1 MFEESGMSNQPPEWS
16 EEPGDDG
23 LERMFAAEESAI
35 RDNGFTARVVEKA
48 HSGVG
53 FRRTIIYGAG
63 MAGFGAA
70 LAGIME
76 MAPHLPKLT
85 GWWPGVSSALQNSA
99 APDVSS
105 PTFMIVAALA
115 VGAGF
120 LALAVASQER

>member
-1 MFEESGMSNQPPEWS
+1 MPNQPPEWPH
-16 EEPGDDG
+16 EPGDDG

-35 RDNGFTARVVEKA
+35 RDNGFTARVMDRA

-70 LAGIME
+70 LAGIFE

-85 GWWPGVSSALQNSA
+85 GWWGGVSNAIQIGGG
-99 APDVSS
+99 PDPSNPIVI
-105 PTFMIVAALA
+105 IVAALA
-115 VGAGF
+115 VGAAF
-120 LALAVASQER
+120 LTLAMVAQER

>member
-1 MFEESGMSNQPPEWS
+1 MSNQPPEWS
-16 EEPGDDG
+16 EEPSDDG

-35 RDNGFTARVVEKA
+35 QDNGFSARVVEKA
-48 HSGVG
+48 HSGLG

-76 MAPHLPKLT
+76 MAPHIPKLT
-85 GWWPGVSSALQNSA
+85 GWWPGISNALQTSA

-105 PTFMIVAALA
+105 PTFVIVAALA
-115 VGAGF
+115 VGATF
-120 LALAVASQER
+120 LALAMASQER

>member
-1 MFEESGMSNQPPEWS
+1 MSKQPPEWS

-48 HSGVG
+48 HSGVS
-53 FRRTIIYGAG
+53 FRRAILYGAG

-76 MAPHLPKLT
+76 MAPHLPKLK
-85 GWWPGVSSALQNSA
+85 GWWPGVSSALQTSA
-99 APDVSS
+99 APDVSN
-105 PTFMIVAALA
+105 PAFMIVAALA
-115 VGAGF
+115 VGLGF
-120 LALAVASQER
+120 LGVAVAAQER

>member
-1 MFEESGMSNQPPEWS
+1 MSKQPPEWP

-35 RDNGFTARVVEKA
+35 RDNGFTARVLEKA
-48 HSGVG
+48 NSGMS

-85 GWWPGVSSALQNSA
+85 GWWPGVSSALQTSA

-105 PTFMIVAALA
+105 PAFMIVAALA
-115 VGAGF
+115 VGLGF
-120 LALAVASQER
+120 LGLAVAAQER